1 MRKNNNIICQQKL
14 YLKVT
19 YQSHSPEGM
28 QIDHFLFSASKYLC
42 LKGYEF
48 IKKCYEHYMM
58 IVHETN
64 LDKTVS
70 FFNLEG
76 KKD

>member
-1 MRKNNNIICQQKL
+1 
-14 YLKVT
+14 
-19 YQSHSPEGM
+19 M
-28 QIDHFLFSASKYLC
+28 QIDQFLFSASKYLC

-48 IKKCYEHYMM
+48 IKKCYEHSMM

-64 LDKTVS
+64 LDKTVL